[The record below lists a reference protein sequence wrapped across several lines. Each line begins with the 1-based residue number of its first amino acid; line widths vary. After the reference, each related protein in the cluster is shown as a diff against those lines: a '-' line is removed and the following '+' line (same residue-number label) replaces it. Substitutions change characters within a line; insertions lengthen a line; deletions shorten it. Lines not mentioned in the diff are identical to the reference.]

1 MNDPVKDTAPQQ
13 PPCDISVVIP
23 LYNKA
28 AEIGRAVRSVL
39 AQTLPPREVIVV
51 DDGSTDGGADVV
63 ERMASSVVRLVRQEN
78 RGVSAARNRGI
89 AMASGRYVA
98 LLDGD
103 DRWLPQ
109 YLEQVWRLIARYPDC
124 GAYGTGFMVDTGG
137 RLTVGDTPRA
147 EGIVDLI
154 CESMTR

>member
-51 DDGSTDGGADVV
+51 TAAP
-63 ERMASSVVRLVRQEN
+63 MWSSVWHRPWYGLC
-78 RGVSAARNRGI
+78 
-89 AMASGRYVA
+89 GRRTEV
-98 LLDGD
+98 
-103 DRWLPQ
+103 
-109 YLEQVWRLIARYPDC
+109 
-124 GAYGTGFMVDTGG
+124 
-137 RLTVGDTPRA
+137 
-147 EGIVDLI
+147 
-154 CESMTR
+154 